1 MKSKVTKMLKE
12 AAKGLSYD
20 VGNVVNIAA
29 PYIMLLVGEY
39 VYSFRGKFTIGGEIF
54 LPIVFLGL
62 VFVLRAL
69 GKNSKEQKRNAIPVP
84 LKRFTR
90 HEGKGVYNVD
100 YARLEEM
107 IIYMADL
114 EDYLESKDL
123 L

>member
-1 MKSKVTKMLKE
+1 MLKE
-12 AAKGLSYD
+12 GMKLFSYD
-20 VGNVVNIAA
+20 LSNIINVFT

-39 VYSFRGKFTIGGEIF
+39 VYSKRGNFTIGGEIF
-54 LPIVFLGL
+54 LPIVLLGII
-62 VFVLRAL
+62 FVLRMI

-84 LKRFTR
+84 MKRFT
-90 HEGKGVYNVD
+90 ENKGHGEYNVE

-107 IIYMADL
+107 ILYMADL